1 MEGQNQAKVGK
12 IKFLNRVLSYTLHF
26 VKFNLCVRL

>member
-12 IKFLNRVLSYTLHF
+12 KKFLNRVLSYTLQF
-26 VKFNLCVRL
+26 VKFNLYDRL